1 MRDHDSELKL
11 QALLDGELS
20 AAESE
25 SVRAL
30 ISRDAEARVL
40 YDELVVVKTLL
51 AGNESQ
57 VKVPESREFYWS
69 GIARAI
75 EREEPKHRM
84 DVPVPSSAH
93 SWFRLLLPAGAVAI
107 LALSLTIGWNLP
119 GFGKIRV
126 PALAGSHDIETPLE
140 GAPTFTFRS
149 EPEAMTVV
157 WVDSGPN

>member
-25 SVRAL
+25 SVRAV
-30 ISRDAEARVL
+30 IGRDPDARVL
-40 YDELVVVKTLL
+40 HDELAAVKTLL
-51 AGNESQ
+51 AGNEAEF
-57 VKVPESREFYWS
+57 KVPETREFYWS

-75 EREEPKHRM
+75 ELEERKHSREGA
-84 DVPVPSSAH
+84 VPSFVH

-119 GFGKIRV
+119 GIGKSRV